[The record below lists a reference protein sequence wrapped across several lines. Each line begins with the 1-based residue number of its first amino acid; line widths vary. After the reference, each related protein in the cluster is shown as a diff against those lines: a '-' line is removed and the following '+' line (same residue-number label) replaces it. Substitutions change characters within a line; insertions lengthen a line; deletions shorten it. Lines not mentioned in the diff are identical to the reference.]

1 MRSTTARVE
10 RGWGRVVL
18 GCVASADR
26 VTRLVWSGCGVE
38 VACPTAVLEPDCVRG
53 TFLGSTT
60 AWVRC
65 GLRACG
71 PGRGPRSPRPR
82 WRAAPDSAPVPALGR
97 AASAAAPQVLTLSL
111 RVLECVSRVSWGVC
125 WCALRRHP
133 PGSRVLRALG
143 RTGLGPAVPRPV
155 GRVPRALGRAR
166 PVPSTACRT
175 PICPRMPW
183 GALVMYLPFSRGR
196 PGARSSAAPGPGPRE
211 GPRRPL
217 CWRRRAQLGRLCGAP
232 GSLSAVC
239 RPGSRVWRNLRIRTV
254 GTPGR
259 ARVRAPDLRG
269 H

>member
-1 MRSTTARVE
+1 M
-10 RGWGRVVL
+10 

-71 PGRGPRSPRPR
+71 PGRASSVARVLGGARPR
-82 WRAAPDSAPVPALGR
+82 WCAAPDSAPVPALGR
-97 AASAAAPQVLTLSL
+97 AASAAAPQALTLSL

-211 GPRRPL
+211 GP
-217 CWRRRAQLGRLCGAP
+217 
-232 GSLSAVC
+232 
-239 RPGSRVWRNLRIRTV
+239 
-254 GTPGR
+254 GTPVVSVMLG
-259 ARVRAPDLRG
+259 AAE
-269 H
+269 